1 MSCSIS
7 CNIDCKHIKS
17 SHSAVSH
24 FHLRGKTRVLRGST
38 TILCTES
45 STVSSPH
52 GGTPNP
58 FALCSALGAVS
69 QTAASCALPSP
80 WSTCGGRG
88 CKIPPAVVINTK
100 ATTTKKM
107 SHRQCCAVTSDRGY
121 GDVAAFFLK
130 SQCG

>member
-24 FHLRGKTRVLRGST
+24 FHLRGKTWCSGAPPQ
-38 TILCTES
+38 S

-69 QTAASCALPSP
+69 QTAASCALLSQR
-80 WSTCGGRG
+80 STCGGRG
-88 CKIPPAVVINTK
+88 CKIPPAVVTNTK

-107 SHRQCCAVTSDRGY
+107 SHRQCCAVTSDGGY
-121 GDVAAFFLK
+121 GDIAAFFPK